1 MHATLFIANRTM
13 NFFPQFNR
21 TAKSHLVRQ
30 EAEVKVSELPEGVL
44 VERSEVCDQ
53 PPAFA
58 YIATT
63 DAPVELSHNPKV
75 SIDDR
80 REEGLEPQ
88 PVHDD
93 FLGELFGLLFL
104 VAFSGSVFMLKHVY
118 VLGLTL
124 LSYLDRD
131 VEKKYIKG
139 AGG

>member
-1 MHATLFIANRTM
+1 M

-21 TAKSHLVRQ
+21 TTKSHLVQQ
-30 EAEVKVSELPEGVL
+30 EAEVQVRERPEGVL
-44 VERSEVCDQ
+44 VERSDVSAQ

-75 SIDDR
+75 LIDDR
-80 REEGLEPQ
+80 QEEDPEPQ

-104 VAFSGSVFMLKHVY
+104 IAFSGSVFMLKHVY

-131 VEKKYIKG
+131 VEEKYIKG